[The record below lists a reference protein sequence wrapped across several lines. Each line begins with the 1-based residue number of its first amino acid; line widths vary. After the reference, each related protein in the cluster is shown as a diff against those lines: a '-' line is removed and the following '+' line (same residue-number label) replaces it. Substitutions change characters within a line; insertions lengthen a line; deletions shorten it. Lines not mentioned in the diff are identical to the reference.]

1 MQKLYIPWSLKA
13 RFTTGK
19 IYFLGA
25 KPYLLKTN
33 VWQGCPSGF
42 SKCEFSHVQTWTHG
56 HISTAAE
63 PEDAGRCWCPQMSV
77 AAPGP
82 LPWLLCSCQSVRPAL
97 FRAWQ
102 LEPLLRMPSAGGHSP
117 GGGPLANEGWYRN
130 AKAQL
135 LPLKK
140 YKLRGVVSTLERPR
154 MIKQKLGL
162 CWKSLLHLVL
172 SVPSLSPPLL
182 HLFLWEIL
190 PSHTVGPRAETFSP
204 VLLFVTLW
212 TIAHQAPLSTGF
224 SRQGYWSGYMPS
236 SGRSSWPR
244 DWTQV
249 SCIAGEFC
257 TTLPPGKP
265 PSHINC
271 MQILNSG
278 STS

>member
-117 GGGPLANEGWYRN
+117 GGGGPWPTRAGTEMR
-130 AKAQL
+130 K
-135 LPLKK
+135 P
-140 YKLRGVVSTLERPR
+140 SFFP
-154 MIKQKLGL
+154 
-162 CWKSLLHLVL
+162 WKS
-172 SVPSLSPPLL
+172 
-182 HLFLWEIL
+182 
-190 PSHTVGPRAETFSP
+190 T
-204 VLLFVTLW
+204 
-212 TIAHQAPLSTGF
+212 
-224 SRQGYWSGYMPS
+224 
-236 SGRSSWPR
+236 
-244 DWTQV
+244 
-249 SCIAGEFC
+249 
-257 TTLPPGKP
+257 
-265 PSHINC
+265 
-271 MQILNSG
+271 NSEVWFWL
-278 STS
+278 